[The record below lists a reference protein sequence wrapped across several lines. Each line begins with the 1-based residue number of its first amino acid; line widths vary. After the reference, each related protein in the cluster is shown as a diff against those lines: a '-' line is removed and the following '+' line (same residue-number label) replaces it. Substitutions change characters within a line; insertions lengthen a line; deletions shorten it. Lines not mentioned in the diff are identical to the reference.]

1 MCTAGATVAP
11 VTRFAA
17 LREVLVTRDFRR
29 LYSVRLVGQ
38 FADGLVQAS
47 LATFVLFSPERQPSA
62 LKVAVAFS
70 ILLLPYSIIGPFA
83 GVLLD
88 RWRRRNVLVY
98 ANFIKALG
106 VVPIVALIAA
116 GNDGALLGIAV
127 LVVLGVGRFVL
138 AGLSASLPHVVQG
151 RDLVTAN
158 ALSPTSG
165 TIAAAVGAGTGVA
178 LRSLV
183 GGGDTGSQFILV
195 IAAVGFVLAGLIAS
209 RIAADAL
216 GPSGERAPDSI
227 SGVILGFIDGLRALA
242 RHARPRRAIAVVG
255 VHRIALGMLTVDALL
270 LVRNTFNTTADAD
283 RALTQFAIITAAAA
297 TGALVG
303 AVATPWCTRR
313 LGTVTWSSLTLI
325 AGGALG
331 GALVLMGAMSATMPL
346 LLGGAACFGLIGQS
360 VKVCADTEIQLGIAD
375 DHLGRVFALFDMIV
389 NAALVLGITI
399 MAATA
404 PASGQAPAMI
414 CAAGALLV
422 ITGAWFFTT
431 RHTKGT

>member
-1 MCTAGATVAP
+1 M
-11 VTRFAA
+11 TRFAA

-62 LKVAVAFS
+62 VKVATAFA

-127 LVVLGVGRFVL
+127 LAVLGVGRFVL

-165 TIAAAVGAGTGVA
+165 TIAAAVGAGAGVA

-183 GGGDTGSQFILV
+183 GGGDTGSQFILML
-195 IAAVGFVLAGLIAS
+195 AAVGFVLAGLIAW
-209 RIAADAL
+209 RIAAAAL
-216 GPSGERAPDSI
+216 GPSGERVPDSI
-227 SGVILGFIDGLRALA
+227 IGVILGFVDGLRALA
-242 RHARPRRAIAVVG
+242 RHARPRRAITVVG

-270 LVRNTFNTTADAD
+270 LVRNTLNATADAD

-297 TGALVG
+297 SGALVG
-303 AVATPWCTRR
+303 AVATPWCSRR
-313 LGTVTWSSLTLI
+313 LGTVTWSSITLI

-331 GALVLMGAMSATMPL
+331 GALVLAGAMSVSMPL

-389 NAALVLGITI
+389 NAALVLGITL
-399 MAATA
+399 MAASA

-414 CAAGALLV
+414 CAAGVLLV
-422 ITGAWFFTT
+422 VTGAWFFTT
-431 RHTKGT
+431 RHAKGT